1 MTVKITKK
9 IFLLLFLVLFIETGF
24 AGAHPIYL
32 SLCQIDYN
40 AENHSLE
47 ISVKI
52 FADDLLNALRERKQT
67 DLHLGEQQENQKT
80 NEYIF
85 NYLKDNLDIKID
97 NKPVTVSYVGKEM
110 EDSAVWCFLEVTDI
124 ASFSKIQVTDQI
136 LTEIYDSQSN
146 VVQVNNKG
154 KILNLLLKKDNPSG
168 ELSF

>member
-1 MTVKITKK
+1 MSVKITKK
-9 IFLLLFLVLFIETGF
+9 IFLLFYLVLFIETGF
-24 AGAHPIYL
+24 ASAHPFYL

-67 DLHLGEQQENQKT
+67 DLHLGEQQENPKT
-80 NEYIF
+80 NEYVF
-85 NYLKDNLDIKID
+85 NYLKDNLSIKTD
-97 NKPVTVSYVGKEM
+97 NTPVTISYVGKEM
-110 EDSAVWCFLEVTDI
+110 EDSAVWCFLEVTDV